1 MIDALDRTLSA
12 IPPASGAVVMG
23 TGIVS
28 VALSTAHQ
36 HALSL
41 ALLAVAATTW
51 LALGLLLVAR
61 VLRDRSRVWR
71 EASSPAALTGVA
83 ATAVLGAR
91 ATGLGWSGVAIALL
105 VIGSGL
111 WLGLLAPVLCNWR
124 TKSTGVSFMVT
135 VSTQSLSVLAAQLA
149 VREHAAWLLYV
160 SLAVFALGLALYLFV
175 LASFEFRQL
184 LDGQGDHWVSGGA
197 LAISTLA
204 AARIAIGADLL
215 HVLSPSTLR
224 TLSVVLWACS
234 AAWLPALV
242 ITEAL
247 RPRLGYDVRRWATV
261 FPLGMYAA
269 CSFDA
274 GRAASIGGLTDFAHV
289 WVWIGFAGWCLVFA
303 AMVWRGR
310 ELLTGRHPL
319 ESARR
324 VEEVA
329 SER

>member
-1 MIDALDRTLSA
+1 
-12 IPPASGAVVMG
+12 MG

-28 VALSTAHQ
+28 VALATDRQ
-36 HALSL
+36 HFLSL
-41 ALLAVAATTW
+41 ALLALAAAVWVA
-51 LALGLLLVAR
+51 LALLLAGRLAR
-61 VLRDRSRVWR
+61 ERSRSVR
-71 EASSPAALTGVA
+71 EARSPAALTGVA

-105 VIGSGL
+105 LIGAGL
-111 WLGLLAPVLCNWR
+111 WLVLLVPVLRNW
-124 TKSTGVSFMVT
+124 TAKSTGVSFMLT

-149 VREHAAWLLYV
+149 TRDHVAWLLYA
-160 SLAVFALGLALYLFV
+160 SLVMFALGLALYVFV
-175 LASFEFRQL
+175 LAGFDFRQL
-184 LDGQGDHWVSGGA
+184 LQGQGDHWVSGGA
-197 LAISTLA
+197 LAISALA
-204 AARIAIGADLL
+204 AARITLGADLL
-215 HVLSPSTLR
+215 HLLSPSALR
-224 TLSVVLWACS
+224 TLAVVLWACS

-242 ITEAL
+242 LAELI
-247 RPRLGYDVRRWATV
+247 RPRLRYDVRRWATV

-289 WVWIGFAGWCLVFA
+289 WAWIAFAAWCVVFA

-310 ELLTGRHPL
+310 DLVTGKHPA

-329 SER
+329 SEH